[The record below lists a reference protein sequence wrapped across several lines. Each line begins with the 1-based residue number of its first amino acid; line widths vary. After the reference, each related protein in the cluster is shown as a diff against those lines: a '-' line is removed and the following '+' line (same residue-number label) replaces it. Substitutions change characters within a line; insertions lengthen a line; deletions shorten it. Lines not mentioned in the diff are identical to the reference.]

1 MLCRIA
7 EALPD
12 SVEIYLRGVP
22 TETGL
27 AAFQQATAGHP
38 NMIYGGEYRNPDDLP
53 EIYGRVHLTWAF
65 DFLDEGSNS
74 DWLLPNRLYEGVY
87 FGSVALA
94 SSHTETGK
102 KVRELGLGYTFE
114 PPEVESIVAFL
125 RGYSMAEHLA
135 RREIGRASC
144 RERVCPNVLI
154 SVAAVILKKKTPD
167 RTTQKTK
174 NPKKNKK
181 HIR

>member
-1 MLCRIA
+1 MVINCVSLLFFKQTTAYDLRI
-7 EALPD
+7 
-12 SVEIYLRGVP
+12 
-22 TETGL
+22 
-27 AAFQQATAGHP
+27 
-38 NMIYGGEYRNPDDLP
+38 
-53 EIYGRVHLTWAF
+53 
-65 DFLDEGSNS
+65 S
-74 DWLLPNRLYEGVY
+74 DWSSDVCSSDL

-114 PPEVESIVAFL
+114 PPEVESLVAFL